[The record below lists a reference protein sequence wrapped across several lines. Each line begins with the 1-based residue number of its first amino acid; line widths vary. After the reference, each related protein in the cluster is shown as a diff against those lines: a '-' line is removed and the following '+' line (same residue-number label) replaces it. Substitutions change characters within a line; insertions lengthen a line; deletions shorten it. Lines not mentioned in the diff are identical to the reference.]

1 MEKPKLTTITDTYI
15 AYNGDKF
22 RIGDIVHYTME
33 CGGYR
38 KDGTGCFKHIDG
50 LGILTFD
57 CSEKYKS
64 IKDSFNICNLK
75 SISRVE
81 LKGTEE

>member
-1 MEKPKLTTITDTYI
+1 MAQPKLTTVTETYI
-15 AYNGDKF
+15 AYNGEAF
-22 RIGDIVHYTME
+22 RLGDVVHYVIE

-38 KDGTGCFKHIDG
+38 KDGTGRFIDMDD
-50 LGILTFD
+50 LGILKFD

-64 IKDSFNICNLK
+64 IIESFNICNLK
-75 SISRVE
+75 SISHAE